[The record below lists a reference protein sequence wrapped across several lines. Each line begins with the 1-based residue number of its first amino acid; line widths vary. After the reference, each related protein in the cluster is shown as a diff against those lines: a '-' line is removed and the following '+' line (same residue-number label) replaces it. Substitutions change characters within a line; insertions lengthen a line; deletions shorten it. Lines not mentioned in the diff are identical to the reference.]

1 MNLISD
7 EKINEIRSS
16 VNIVDI
22 ISNYIPLTNKGKNYF
37 GICPFHDDHSPS
49 MSVSPERQMFKC
61 FTCGVG
67 GNVFTFVSKYEDISF
82 IEAVKKVAEYANI
95 PLDIK
100 NISKKESI
108 HKKEYEIMDMV
119 VKIYQNNLNTI
130 NGKKAQ
136 EYLNKRNIDDKT
148 CNLFKIGYAL
158 NDNTYLYNIFSKNYN
173 NNELDDLGLINI
185 SGVDGYDKFINRLMI
200 PITDEYNQVVGFTGR
215 IIEKDDTSP
224 KYINTKE
231 TTIYKKGHILFNYY
245 NAKESAKVLKNI
257 IIVEGNMDAI
267 RMYANGYQN
276 VVALMG
282 TSLTKEQIDLIKKLR
297 ASVTL
302 LLDSDNAGETATIT
316 NGEILLKNNI
326 ETFVLRL
333 DGAKDPDE
341 YLVKFGNNQF
351 KEAIKHQVPFL
362 DYKLTSL
369 KNNYNVNNPVELANY
384 INQMLKYINNF
395 DNITKEVT
403 IRKIS
408 DEYNLDYEV
417 LKQELKLEEK
427 EDNSKISVNKKK
439 VEKKDNYK
447 NCVTKIFLYL
457 MSDSKYLAIFK
468 NRINFFKNPIERELY
483 NEIIYYTKKYKS
495 INIANFLS
503 FIDNN
508 INVKDLLNEIIA
520 DMDFETMNDDIYME
534 YVNYLEK
541 YFKNEDIKKLKE
553 QIKVETDI
561 NKKCELL
568 DKLTKLKK
576 EVQKWLK

>member
-67 GNVFTFVSKYEDISF
+67 GNVFTFVSKYDDISF

-158 NDNTYLYNIFSKNYN
+158 NDNTYLYNILSKKYKNK
-173 NNELDDLGLINI
+173 ELDDLGLINI

-231 TTIYKKGHILFNYY
+231 TSIYKKGHILFNYY

-427 EDNSKISVNKKK
+427 EDNSKILVNKKK

-495 INIANFLS
+495 INVANFLS

-568 DKLTKLKK
+568 DKLAKLKK
-576 EVQKWLK
+576 EV

>member
-67 GNVFTFVSKYEDISF
+67 GNVFTFVSKYDDISF

-119 VKIYQNNLNTI
+119 VKIYQTNLNTI

-158 NDNTYLYNIFSKNYN
+158 NDNTYLYNILSKKYKNK
-173 NNELDDLGLINI
+173 ELDDLGLINI

-231 TTIYKKGHILFNYY
+231 TSLYKKGHILFNYY

-576 EVQKWLK
+576 EV

>member
-158 NDNTYLYNIFSKNYN
+158 NDNTYLYNILSKKYKNK
-173 NNELDDLGLINI
+173 ELDDLGLINI

-231 TTIYKKGHILFNYY
+231 TSIYKKGHILFNYY

-427 EDNSKISVNKKK
+427 EDNSKILVNKKK

-576 EVQKWLK
+576 EV

>member
-49 MSVSPERQMFKC
+49 MSVSPEKQIYTC
-61 FTCGVG
+61 FSCGAS
-67 GNVFTFVSKYEDISF
+67 GNVFTFVSKYDDISF

-158 NDNTYLYNIFSKNYN
+158 NDNTYLYNILSKKYKNK
-173 NNELDDLGLINI
+173 ELDDLGLINV

-427 EDNSKISVNKKK
+427 EDNSKILVNKKK

-495 INIANFLS
+495 INVANFLS

-520 DMDFETMNDDIYME
+520 DMDFETMSDDIYME

-576 EVQKWLK
+576 EV

>member
-158 NDNTYLYNIFSKNYN
+158 NDNTYLYNILSKKYKNK
-173 NNELDDLGLINI
+173 ELDDLGLINI

-231 TTIYKKGHILFNYY
+231 TSIYKKGHILFNYY

-297 ASVTL
+297 VPVTL

-384 INQMLKYINNF
+384 INQILKYINNF

-576 EVQKWLK
+576 EV

>member
-67 GNVFTFVSKYEDISF
+67 GNVFTFVSKYDDISF

-158 NDNTYLYNIFSKNYN
+158 NDNTYLYNILSKKYKNK
-173 NNELDDLGLINI
+173 ELDDLGLINI

-231 TTIYKKGHILFNYY
+231 TSIYKKGHILFNYY

-495 INIANFLS
+495 INVANFLS

-576 EVQKWLK
+576 EV

>member
-82 IEAVKKVAEYANI
+82 IEAVKKVVEYANI

-158 NDNTYLYNIFSKNYN
+158 NDNTYLYNILSKKYKNK
-173 NNELDDLGLINI
+173 ELDDLGLINI

-215 IIEKDDTSP
+215 IIEKDYTSP

-231 TTIYKKGHILFNYY
+231 TSIYKKGHILFNYY

-427 EDNSKISVNKKK
+427 EDNSKILVNKKK

-568 DKLTKLKK
+568 DKLAKLKK
-576 EVQKWLK
+576 EV